1 MTGFFGYTNS
11 AGPGLTP
18 EALADVK
25 GWSPAAETE
34 VRTARAIPT
43 EVKQQL
49 KQAVEQQV
57 TECKELTEDGAPSC
71 ALLDVIEPVE
81 RVVSGEVPEA
91 FDSVEV
97 TAVGGVEVNCGA
109 PQDRLDASEYVSRAV
124 ECTWTVETQ
133 RTHFD
138 EGASRQILPAT
149 VTCTLS
155 PEIEPV
161 HWGGCGVLEDS
172 LSQQRVTDAAGIT
185 RTELNCAYAEKYG
198 PYWGYEKCAVPVQVQ
213 DPRKPIAMAEVAG
226 TWSTMVAVS
235 AVW

>member
-1 MTGFFGYTNS
+1 MTGFFGYTKS

-18 EALADVK
+18 EALAEMK

-34 VRTARAIPT
+34 VRTVRAIPT

-49 KQAVEQQV
+49 EQAVEQQV

-226 TWSTMVAVS
+226 TWTTMVAVS